1 MGCSAQLLIRIFLTV
16 GAVENCQG
24 LLTGLAC
31 VYAFTFPATSLLFLL
46 RVRAIYNGRKLV
58 TAFFVICWIALTGL
72 SITLPFHLHG
82 TRIGPTSHC
91 MDTERQAITPAPIIA
106 SAVFDSLVFIFISWS
121 LLGNSLSGDGIQEK
135 ARLFFGRSGLPA
147 LSRALLSGVQVYYL

>member
-31 VYAFTFPATSLLFLL
+31 VYAFTFPATSLHFLL
-46 RVRAIYNGRKLV
+46 RVRAIYTGRKLV

-72 SITLPFHLHG
+72 SITFPFHLHG

-91 MDTERQAITPAPIIA
+91 MDTERQAITQTQSSHRQYSIRSCSSSSAGVSLITLCPGTA
-106 SAVFDSLVFIFISWS
+106 SKRKQGCSSEEVVFPHY
-121 LLGNSLSGDGIQEK
+121 Q
-135 ARLFFGRSGLPA
+135 GRF
-147 LSRALLSGVQVYYL
+147 